1 MAKTRNV
8 EALKYHMAVE
18 IHGKEKVEGLTVR
31 NNKNGEI
38 FRLDLQ
44 AIFIEVGVFPKTHF

>member
-18 IHGKEKVEGLTVR
+18 SHGKEKIKGLTV
-31 NNKNGEI
+31 KI
-38 FRLDLQ
+38 KQ
-44 AIFIEVGVFPKTHF
+44 V